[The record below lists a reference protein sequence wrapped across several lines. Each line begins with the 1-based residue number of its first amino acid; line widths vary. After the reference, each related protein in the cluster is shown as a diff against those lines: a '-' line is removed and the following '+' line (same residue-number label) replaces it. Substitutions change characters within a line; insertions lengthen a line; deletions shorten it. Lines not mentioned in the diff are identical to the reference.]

1 MAEYETS
8 LALGPGEVVHYNI
21 AVIHMA
27 HARWADAERELREEL
42 ALDPRYA
49 RAYENLAIVLRHEG
63 RDEESQAATETA
75 HKLEAE

>member
-1 MAEYETS
+1 MS
-8 LALGPGEVVHYNI
+8 LALGPGEVVHNNI

-49 RAYENLAIVLRHEG
+49 RAYENLAIVLRREG
-63 RDEESQAATETA
+63 REDESRAATNA
-75 HKLEAE
+75 ARKLEAE